1 MVTFMNDRD
10 IHTLE
15 QVQRFV
21 EGTEALQLQLQ
32 GKDERYVWTEQT
44 LQRFGYRRL
53 SKSERGW
60 IRRYIA
66 RVCGLSRAQ
75 VTRLVSQFLTAGR
88 VRRAQRTPRP
98 FARRYTAADIRALA
112 ELDQRH
118 GTLSGPAT
126 KKLCERAFEVFGNKR
141 YKRLAQISVAHLYN
155 LRKRTAYTGCR
166 RHFEKTRP
174 TQVNIGQRCKPQPN
188 GQPGFIRV
196 DTVHQGDFDRI
207 KGVYHINAVDEVTQ
221 FQLVLSSE
229 KISERYLLPVL
240 EELIESFPFTVQSF
254 HADNGSE
261 FINHQVAGL
270 LNKLLIELTKSRPR
284 HSNDNAL
291 AESKNG
297 AVIRKHLGYEHIPQ
311 CFAPK
316 LNEFHRTHFNPYINY
331 HRPCFFPVIETDA
344 KGKQR
349 RRYPYEAMMTP
360 YEKLK
365 SLPNATSYLK
375 SGLTFET
382 LDAQAHQ
389 ISDNDAAE
397 QLQHAKRELF
407 KDIFEQRSR
416 AA

>member
-32 GKDERYVWTEQT
+32 GMDERYVWTEQT

>member
-1 MVTFMNDRD
+1 MNDRD

-60 IRRYIA
+60 IRRYIE
-66 RVCGLSRAQ
+66 RMCGLSRAQ

-88 VRRAQRTPRP
+88 ARRAQRTPRP
-98 FARRYTAADIRALA
+98 FTRRYTAADIRALA
-112 ELDQRH
+112 DLDQRH

-126 KKLCERAFEVFGNKR
+126 KKLCERAFGVFGDKR

-155 LRKRTAYTGCR
+155 LRKRTTYTGCR

-221 FQLVLSSE
+221 FQLVLSTE

-240 EELIESFPFTVQSF
+240 EELIERFPFTVQSF

-311 CFAPK
+311 RFAPK

-349 RRYPYEAMMTP
+349 RRYPYDAMMTP
-360 YEKLK
+360 YEKFK

-375 SGLTFET
+375 SDLTFET